1 MRASPYAVLQI
12 DVADHTQA
20 MSETKENANQK
31 YTRRAEYALL
41 APGMALLTFWG
52 AARVESI
59 INSRAALGKFD
70 AFESRASVSA
80 DSTHEQGD
88 ASRAL
93 ETILSPWDGKKVQA
107 QPESSTEQS
116 DVPLAVLRIPK
127 IRLEV
132 PVLEGADSLTLNH
145 AVGRIAGT
153 AQLGEPGNIGIA
165 GHRDGFFRGLK
176 DVTVGDTVE
185 LRSPTETVA
194 YKVDQVS
201 VVAPQDVSVLNPTL
215 GPSLTLVTCYPFH
228 FVGNAPRR
236 YIVSASP
243 VQAPEQGVRS
253 ASIRFGQFTSLAR
266 RNVKG

>member
-41 APGMALLTFWG
+41 ALGMALLTFWG

-80 DSTHEQGD
+80 DSTHEQGG

-93 ETILSPWDGKKVQA
+93 ETILSSWDGKKVQA

-132 PVLEGADSLTLNH
+132 PVLEGTDSLTLNH

-153 AQLGEPGNIGIA
+153 ARLGEPGNIGIA

-185 LRSPTETVA
+185 LRSLTGAVA

-201 VVAPQDVSVLNPTL
+201 IVAPEDVSVLSPKA
-215 GPSLTLVTCYPFH
+215 GPSLTLVTCYPFY
-228 FVGNAPRR
+228 FVGSAPQR

-243 VQAPEQGVRS
+243 ERAPEVAVRS
-253 ASIRFGQFTSLAR
+253 ASIKSGQFY
-266 RNVKG
+266 